1 MSERAPNREAAMSP
15 TAPAE
20 TKTAKEEVI
29 DMLRRLPDDLT
40 YEDIIYHV
48 SVLEKWKESEEAS
61 REGRVFTQEEV
72 EERLKQ
78 WLTP

>member
-1 MSERAPNREAAMSP
+1 MSEQAPNREAAMPP

-29 DMLRRLPDDLT
+29 DMLRHLPDDLT

-48 SVLEKWKESEEAS
+48 YVLEQIKSGLHSADTEPTIS
-61 REGRVFTQEEV
+61 QEEL
-72 EERLKQ
+72 EAELKQ
-78 WLTP
+78 WLTK